1 MDQNLY
7 RALNQL
13 LQDLTVAE
21 RNVHILHWNL
31 IAEGFIYLHP
41 YLGDVYNQIF
51 EYIDITAEQI
61 RFQEALPEGT
71 LQEATSHTRL
81 NSIDSKRTYSS
92 QEAITITISNLEYLK
107 AFTNNIITYA
117 DENKYWDI
125 VDVFTA

>member
-41 YLGDVYNQIF
+41 YLGDVYNQILS
-51 EYIDITAEQI
+51 ILI
-61 RFQEALPEGT
+61 LPLNKSVFKKHCPKE
-71 LQEATSHTRL
+71 HYKRL
-81 NSIDSKRTYSS
+81 LPI
-92 QEAITITISNLEYLK
+92 L
-107 AFTNNIITYA
+107 
-117 DENKYWDI
+117 
-125 VDVFTA
+125 V